1 MPADSAVYQ
10 SPPSHHHLL
19 LPNRNLWLLLLP
31 PKACISSTVWEFD
44 SPQSANLHFS
54 FFSRDFTYVII
65 SLHLT
70 GSPALLLLHYC
81 FQRSRG
87 KEQSSLLAHWQTCF
101 RLVCSAASL
110 FLPNLKNTF
119 CYFVWGTAAVCPIAP
134 SLPLRATWGRHDHAL
149 PFTDLAAT
157 AGPQPLLC
165 LTQSPQSLGSCAIPW
180 ALSSFSFFSSLL
192 LLLLLVCLS
201 IRPFI
206 PPLPSR
212 PPPHSLNQL
221 R

>member
-180 ALSSFSFFSSLL
+180 ALSSFSFFPS

-201 IRPFI
+201 IPPFI